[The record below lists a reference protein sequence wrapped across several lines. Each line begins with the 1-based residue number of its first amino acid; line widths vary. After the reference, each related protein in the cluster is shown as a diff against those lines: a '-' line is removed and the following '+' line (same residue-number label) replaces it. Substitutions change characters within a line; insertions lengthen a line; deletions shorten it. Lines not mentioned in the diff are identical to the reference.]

1 MCFSAAA
8 SFGVAA
14 ILLPAGGYCVWSAL
28 HKSKALL
35 GLAVIPFVFSFQQ
48 FCEGLVWRGIEQDD
62 HSRTGVARVAAFVF
76 LYFALSFWPFWIP
89 FCAFLVEQ
97 STPKK
102 WLLALFVFLGL
113 AVGLVLY
120 VPVLVHPDVLV
131 VTASNHSIIYDIAQS
146 AAVQAMPIIGWQ
158 VLYVLVVGLPMLIAP
173 SRGFVVFG
181 VALILS
187 AAVSHFF
194 YWYAFISVWCFF
206 AAILSLYL
214 CYSFRKVPLPA

>member
-8 SFGVAA
+8 SFGISA

-28 HKSKALL
+28 RKNKALL
-35 GLAVIPFVFSFQQ
+35 GLAVIPFAFSFQQ

-62 HSRTGVARVAAFVF
+62 HSHAGPARVAAFVF

-89 FCAFLVEQ
+89 LCAFLVEQ

-102 WLLALFVFLGL
+102 RILALLVLLGL
-113 AVGLVLY
+113 ALGLLLY
-120 VPVLVHPDVLV
+120 VPLLVDPDVV
-131 VTASNHSIIYDIAQS
+131 VVFTRNHSIIYDITQS
-146 AAVQAMPIIGWQ
+146 APVQAMPIIGWQ
-158 VLYVLVVGLPMLIAP
+158 LLYVLVVGLPMLIAP

-181 VALILS
+181 IALILA

-194 YWYAFISVWCFF
+194 YWHAFISVWCFF
-206 AAILSLYL
+206 AAVLSLYL
-214 CYSFRKVPLPA
+214 CYSFRKVPLPG